1 MAELARRYYA
11 HQIDD
16 LSAPLS
22 IGHGLTL
29 YPSSQVAPLCS
40 ESPADLKFY
49 PVCLSAE
56 AVESGRAFLTFGAF
70 ECAVHFYTGVSFD
83 ESYTVTRSGYRHKE
97 NRLLAGWGGSM
108 NAPITAAA
116 LEFATRLIPELEPL
130 ILPEEYSRV
139 ANALRLYYAADA
151 SRQPDFALLGFIGCL
166 ESLFSIATQELN
178 FRLCL
183 TISKFCEDTV
193 DDQRRYFSELKKLY
207 GVRSKIAHGDSL
219 AKSEE
224 SAAIQLVDHWVPYA
238 ARVCRAAILR
248 LLECSLFQ
256 VFNSKAQH
264 EKLLEYVLFYA
275 NLGDA
280 LRALDPANPL
290 GMPKTPGP

>member
-1 MAELARRYYA
+1 MAEIARRYYA
-11 HQIDD
+11 NQVDD

-29 YPSSQVAPLCS
+29 SPSCQVAPLGS
-40 ESPADLKFY
+40 EDPAEVESY

-56 AVESGRAFLTFGAF
+56 AVESGRALLAFEAF
-70 ECAVHFYTGVSFD
+70 ECAVHFYAGVSFYH
-83 ESYTVTRSGYRHKE
+83 SYTVTRSGFHHKE
-97 NRLLAGWGGSM
+97 SNPFAGWGVIT

-116 LEFATRLIPELEPL
+116 LQFAVRLVPELEPL

-139 ANALRLYYAADA
+139 ANALRLYYAAD
-151 SRQPDFALLGFIGCL
+151 SSKQPDFALLGFIGCL

-183 TISKFCEDTV
+183 TISKFCKDTV
-193 DDQRRYFSELKKLY
+193 DEQRGYFSELKKLY
-207 GVRSKIAHGDSL
+207 TVRSKIAHGDSL

-224 SAAIQLVDHWVPYA
+224 SSAIQLVDHWLPYA
-238 ARVCRAAILR
+238 ARVCRGAIFR
-248 LLECSLFQ
+248 LFDCSLLQ
-256 VFNSKAQH
+256 VFNSKPQH

-275 NLGDA
+275 NLGEA
-280 LRALDPANPL
+280 LRALERES
-290 GMPKTPGP
+290 KS